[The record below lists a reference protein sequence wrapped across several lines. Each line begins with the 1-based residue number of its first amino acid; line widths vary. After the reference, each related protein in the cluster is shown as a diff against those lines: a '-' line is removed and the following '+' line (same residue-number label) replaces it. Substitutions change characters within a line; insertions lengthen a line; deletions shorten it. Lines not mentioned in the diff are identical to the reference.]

1 MRQLSAL
8 RLGLDCADNAH
19 EESRFELMQI
29 SLTSKPSL
37 SAIIPRYNGEAFAAD
52 AITSLLRQILP
63 QLSTESLCLIKQPAA
78 QPRGTL

>member
-1 MRQLSAL
+1 MRQLFAL

-29 SLTSKPSL
+29 SLTSIPSL
-37 SAIIPRYNGEAFAAD
+37 SIIIPLYNGEAFAAD
-52 AITSLLRQILP
+52 AMASLLRQTLP
-63 QLSTESLCLIKQPAA
+63 QLSTAYLRLIKQTAA